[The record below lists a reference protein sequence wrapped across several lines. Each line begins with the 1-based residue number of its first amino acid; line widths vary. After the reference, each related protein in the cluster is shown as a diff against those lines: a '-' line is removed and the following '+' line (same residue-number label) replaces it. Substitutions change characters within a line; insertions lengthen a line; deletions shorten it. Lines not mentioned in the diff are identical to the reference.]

1 MRRVTRWQVP
11 LVIAAASALVALLGG
26 AGRLWLRWDR
36 EAIADGELWRLV
48 TGHFVHL
55 NPGHLVLNL
64 AGLALVW
71 VLVGGGYRALAWWL
85 VIAFSVAVMDAGF
98 WFLDPGLSWYVGLSG
113 LLHGLLLA
121 GTVDRLRDAPIES
134 AVLGLLVIGKL
145 AWEQYAGP
153 LPGSEAS
160 AGGSV
165 VVNAHLYGAIAGTLA
180 GAASLVIRRNGP
192 PLEPAIGGDGE
203 GPDR

>member
-1 MRRVTRWQVP
+1 MRRVTHWQVP
-11 LVIAAASALVALLGG
+11 LVIGTASVLAAALGG

-36 EAIADGELWRLV
+36 EGLAAGEFWRLA

-55 NPGHLVLNL
+55 NPGHLVLNF

-71 VLVGGGYRALAWWL
+71 VLVGGRYGTFGWCA
-85 VIAFSVAVMDAGF
+85 VIAFSIAVMDAGF

-113 LLHGLLLA
+113 LLHGLLMA
-121 GTVDRLRDAPIES
+121 GTVDRLRDAPLES

-153 LPGSEAS
+153 LPGSEIS
-160 AGGSV
+160 AGGPV

-180 GAASLVIRRNGP
+180 GTASLVTRTRARK
-192 PLEPAIGGDGE
+192 PAL
-203 GPDR
+203 

>member
-1 MRRVTRWQVP
+1 MRRMALWQVP
-11 LVIAAASALVALLGG
+11 LAIAGASFAAAAFGG

-36 EAIADGELWRLV
+36 EAIAAGEWWRLV

-55 NPGHLVLNL
+55 NLGHLLLNL

-71 VLVGGGYRALAWWL
+71 VLVGGRYRPLAWWL
-85 VIAFSVAVMDAGF
+85 VIALCIATMDAGF

-121 GTVDRLRDAPIES
+121 GTVDRLREAPLES
-134 AVLGLLVIGKL
+134 AVLAVVVAAKL
-145 AWEQYAGP
+145 AYEQYAGP

-160 AGGSV
+160 SGGPV
-165 VVNAHLYGAIAGTLA
+165 VVNAHLYGAIAGAAA
-180 GAASLVIRRNGP
+180 GAVTLLYNARPLRTRTPRRI
-192 PLEPAIGGDGE
+192 E
-203 GPDR
+203 

>member
-1 MRRVTRWQVP
+1 MRRLTRWQVP
-11 LVIAAASALVALLGG
+11 LAVGTASLLTAVLGG

-36 EAIADGELWRLV
+36 EAIAAGEFWRLV
-48 TGHFVHL
+48 TGHIVHL
-55 NPGHLVLNL
+55 NPGHLVLNF

-71 VLVGGGYRALAWWL
+71 VLVGGRYRPLGWCL

-98 WFLDPGLSWYVGLSG
+98 WFLDPGLAWYVGLSG
-113 LLHGLLLA
+113 LLHGLLMA
-121 GTVDRLRDAPIES
+121 GTVDRLRDAPVES

-160 AGGSV
+160 SGGPV

-180 GAASLVIRRNGP
+180 GAASLLVRRIR
-192 PLEPAIGGDGE
+192 AS
-203 GPDR
+203 